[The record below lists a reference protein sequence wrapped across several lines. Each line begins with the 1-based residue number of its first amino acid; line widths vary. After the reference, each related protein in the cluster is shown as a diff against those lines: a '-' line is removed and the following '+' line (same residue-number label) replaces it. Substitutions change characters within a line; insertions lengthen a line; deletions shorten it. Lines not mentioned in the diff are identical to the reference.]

1 MIERTDTKI
10 DRALLEAVRR
20 RAAREG
26 RDEEE
31 LIEEAVGRYLTGGPS
46 GERGGPLGE
55 ETPGTRP
62 WPRYPL
68 LDSGDPAFAG
78 RAEDELA
85 GFGEH

>member
-1 MIERTDTKI
+1 MIERTASKI

-20 RAAREG
+20 RAAGEG

-31 LIEEAVGRYLTGGPS
+31 LIEEAVGRYLTGGTS
-46 GERGGPLGE
+46 GERGGLPGE
-55 ETPGTRP
+55 ETSGTRP

>member
-1 MIERTDTKI
+1 MIERTDTRI

-20 RAAREG
+20 RAAKEG

-46 GERGGPLGE
+46 GERGGLLDE

-68 LDSGDPAFAG
+68 LDSGDPAFAE